1 MLWFIRAQKL
11 SSAHVPAVTTLS
23 ILSFRAH
30 KGEAENPKQSLPFHF
45 LNPDMLHHLF
55 KIVSCPSLKWRKETK
70 SNAKQ

>member
-1 MLWFIRAQKL
+1 MLGFIRAQKL
-11 SSAHVPAVTTLS
+11 SSAHVPAATTLS

-30 KGEAENPKQSLPFHF
+30 KGKGENPNQSLPFHS

-55 KIVSCPSLKWRKETK
+55 KIVSCPSSKWRKEVK